1 MTANTLRVLREA
13 LAKKSRILVQI
24 ALDSGPCWVAAVGIS
39 SHARTPRIQIEIA
52 GARLEVAGSTLLEIE
67 T

>member
-1 MTANTLRVLREA
+1 MNAKTIRVLREA
-13 LAKKSRILVQI
+13 LAKKPRVLVQI
-24 ALDSGPCWVAAVGIS
+24 ALNSGPCWVTAVGIS
-39 SHARTPRIQIEIA
+39 SHARTPIIQIEIA